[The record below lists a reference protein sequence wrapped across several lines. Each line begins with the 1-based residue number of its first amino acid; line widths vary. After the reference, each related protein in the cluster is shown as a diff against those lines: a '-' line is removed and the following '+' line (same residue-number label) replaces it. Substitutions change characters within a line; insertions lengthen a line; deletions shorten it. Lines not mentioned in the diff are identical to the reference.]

1 MVKQEVHIN
10 DVQLKHLQQLCDAI
24 KSIQAKIAE
33 ECFQHLIESV
43 SQRIRAG
50 LKAEEGLT
58 QYYHSVPNTVFSE
71 WIAFKFCLTLQALWG
86 V

>member
-71 WIAFKFCLTLQALWG
+71 WIAFKFRLTLQALWG